1 MDHDAAYKRLFSHRR
16 MVRSFLDSFVPEPA
30 ARLDLS
36 ILEPLPAAFLADA
49 GFRRRGDVVW
59 RAGVAG
65 DPSLTAL
72 VLFEFQ
78 SRPDARMV
86 QRMEVYK
93 ALCLD
98 AAARHPWGKDVG
110 RLRLVPV
117 VVYNGARK
125 WTAPLDAPP
134 VWTGAGQAA
143 PRPSYRMVDL
153 DALLEYDPAGADVA
167 GALVGLERA
176 RTLGE
181 FRAEAATLARL
192 LSQPGDVAMAQAFS
206 SWIAELMNKCGLRV
220 QSPATTQLLTGGE
233 PMIAETMK
241 RWTQEWWQQGK
252 NEGLQQGRNEG
263 LRQGRNEGLR
273 QGRNEGLQQGLE
285 EQKVLLRQ
293 QAERKFGPEAA
304 AAMDRLLEPMADPA
318 RLRAVGEAIVDCD
331 AADEL
336 LNRVR

>member
-1 MDHDAAYKRLFSHRR
+1 
-16 MVRSFLDSFVPEPA
+16 
-30 ARLDLS
+30 
-36 ILEPLPAAFLADA
+36 
-49 GFRRRGDVVW
+49 
-59 RAGVAG
+59 
-65 DPSLTAL
+65 
-72 VLFEFQ
+72 
-78 SRPDARMV
+78 
-86 QRMEVYK
+86 
-93 ALCLD
+93 
-98 AAARHPWGKDVG
+98 
-110 RLRLVPV
+110 
-117 VVYNGARK
+117 
-125 WTAPLDAPP
+125 
-134 VWTGAGQAA
+134 
-143 PRPSYRMVDL
+143 MVDL

-167 GALVGLERA
+167 GALVGFERA

-181 FRAEAATLARL
+181 FRAEAAALARL

-252 NEGLQQGRNEG
+252 NEGL
-263 LRQGRNEGLR
+263 RQGRNEGL
-273 QGRNEGLQQGLE
+273 E
-285 EQKVLLRQ
+285 EQNVLLQQ

-304 AAMDRLLEPMADPA
+304 AAMDRLLERVADPA

>member
-1 MDHDAAYKRLFSHRR
+1 
-16 MVRSFLDSFVPEPA
+16 
-30 ARLDLS
+30 
-36 ILEPLPAAFLADA
+36 
-49 GFRRRGDVVW
+49 
-59 RAGVAG
+59 
-65 DPSLTAL
+65 
-72 VLFEFQ
+72 
-78 SRPDARMV
+78 MV

-98 AAARHPWGKDVG
+98 AATRHPWGKDVG

-117 VVYNGARK
+117 VVYNGARR

-134 VWTGAGQAA
+134 VWTDAGQAA

-167 GALVGLERA
+167 GALVGFERA

-181 FRAEAATLARL
+181 FRAEAAALARL

-252 NEGLQQGRNEG
+252 NEGL
-263 LRQGRNEGLR
+263 RQGRNEGL
-273 QGRNEGLQQGLE
+273 E
-285 EQKVLLRQ
+285 EQNVLLQQ

-304 AAMDRLLEPMADPA
+304 AAMDRLLERVADPA

>member
-1 MDHDAAYKRLFSHRR
+1 
-16 MVRSFLDSFVPEPA
+16 
-30 ARLDLS
+30 
-36 ILEPLPAAFLADA
+36 
-49 GFRRRGDVVW
+49 
-59 RAGVAG
+59 
-65 DPSLTAL
+65 
-72 VLFEFQ
+72 
-78 SRPDARMV
+78 
-86 QRMEVYK
+86 
-93 ALCLD
+93 
-98 AAARHPWGKDVG
+98 
-110 RLRLVPV
+110 
-117 VVYNGARK
+117 
-125 WTAPLDAPP
+125 
-134 VWTGAGQAA
+134 
-143 PRPSYRMVDL
+143 MVDL

-167 GALVGLERA
+167 GALVGFERA

-181 FRAEAATLARL
+181 FRAEAAALARL

-252 NEGLQQGRNEG
+252 NEGLRQGRNEG

-273 QGRNEGLQQGLE
+273 QGRNEGLRQGLK

-304 AAMDRLLEPMADPA
+304 AAMDRLLERVADPA

-331 AADEL
+331 AAAEL

>member
-1 MDHDAAYKRLFSHRR
+1 
-16 MVRSFLDSFVPEPA
+16 
-30 ARLDLS
+30 
-36 ILEPLPAAFLADA
+36 
-49 GFRRRGDVVW
+49 
-59 RAGVAG
+59 
-65 DPSLTAL
+65 
-72 VLFEFQ
+72 
-78 SRPDARMV
+78 MV

-98 AAARHPWGKDVG
+98 AATRHPWGKDVG

-167 GALVGLERA
+167 GALVGFERA

-181 FRAEAATLARL
+181 FRAEAAALARL

-252 NEGLQQGRNEG
+252 NEGL
-263 LRQGRNEGLR
+263 R

-304 AAMDRLLEPMADPA
+304 AAMDRLLERVADPA

>member
-1 MDHDAAYKRLFSHRR
+1 
-16 MVRSFLDSFVPEPA
+16 
-30 ARLDLS
+30 
-36 ILEPLPAAFLADA
+36 
-49 GFRRRGDVVW
+49 
-59 RAGVAG
+59 
-65 DPSLTAL
+65 
-72 VLFEFQ
+72 
-78 SRPDARMV
+78 MV

-98 AAARHPWGKDVG
+98 AAIRHPWGKDVG

-117 VVYNGARK
+117 VVYNGARR
-125 WTAPLDAPP
+125 WTTPLDAPP

-167 GALVGLERA
+167 GALVGFERA

-181 FRAEAATLARL
+181 FRAEAAALARL

-252 NEGLQQGRNEG
+252 NEGLR
-263 LRQGRNEGLR
+263 
-273 QGRNEGLQQGLE
+273 QGLE

-304 AAMDRLLEPMADPA
+304 AAMDRLLERVADPA

>member
-1 MDHDAAYKRLFSHRR
+1 
-16 MVRSFLDSFVPEPA
+16 
-30 ARLDLS
+30 
-36 ILEPLPAAFLADA
+36 
-49 GFRRRGDVVW
+49 
-59 RAGVAG
+59 
-65 DPSLTAL
+65 
-72 VLFEFQ
+72 
-78 SRPDARMV
+78 
-86 QRMEVYK
+86 MEVYK

-220 QSPATTQLLTGGE
+220 AEPGDDPTTDGRRADDRRDDEALDARVVAAGQERGLAAGQKRRLGRAESPSSATGGAQVRTGSGGGHG
-233 PMIAETMK
+233 PVA
-241 RWTQEWWQQGK
+241 RAQWQT
-252 NEGLQQGRNEG
+252 
-263 LRQGRNEGLR
+263 
-273 QGRNEGLQQGLE
+273 
-285 EQKVLLRQ
+285 
-293 QAERKFGPEAA
+293 
-304 AAMDRLLEPMADPA
+304 PA